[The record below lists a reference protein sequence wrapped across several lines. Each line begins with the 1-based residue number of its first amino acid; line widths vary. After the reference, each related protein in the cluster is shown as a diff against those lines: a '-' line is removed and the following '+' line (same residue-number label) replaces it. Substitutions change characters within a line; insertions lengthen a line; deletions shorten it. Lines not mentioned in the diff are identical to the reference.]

1 MYITL
6 LLAVPPPHIQAKKF
20 PHLTLINSTNILYRL
35 KFFYKPKIV
44 YVYYNN
50 IVIDKSFNSCLVNKI
65 VKYDT
70 TNLIP
75 IGQPNHVLVTIF

>member
-50 IVIDKSFNSCLVNKI
+50 NIVIDKSFNSCLVNKV
-65 VKYDT
+65 VK
-70 TNLIP
+70 
-75 IGQPNHVLVTIF
+75 